1 MELFNYEIFSAV
13 QSLNTLVEME
23 LPVRTSL
30 SLAKLIGKLDG
41 SFGVIEKVRVGL
53 INKYGTANDQ
63 NQMAVDQTSEGFPKF
78 VEEYNELMNQKTELV
93 FEVVKLPQEVD
104 GKPLAIKTNVI
115 IPLQKF
121 VEVET
126 MTVVK

>member
-1 MELFNYEIFSAV
+1 MELFNYEIFSAM
-13 QSLNTLVEME
+13 QSLNTLTEME

-30 SLAKLIGKLDG
+30 SLAKLIGKLG
-41 SFGVIEKVRVGL
+41 ESFNVIEKVRVGL
-53 INKYGTANDQ
+53 INKYGTKNDQ
-63 NQMAVDQTSEGFPKF
+63 NQIAVDQTSENFPKF

-93 FEVVKLPQEVD
+93 FDIVKLPQEIN
-104 GKPLAIKTNVI
+104 GKPLILKTGVI

-121 VEVET
+121 VEVEA